1 MIQTRWSRQLFLAKK
16 NTLALSW
23 YYITKLYN
31 IKNQFWKVKNN
42 YCVSSTFQ
50 AEVLTKQEY
59 VRPFVSS
66 SSPVKCS
73 KDIRNLRGRKKK
85 KKKSC
90 FGCGLGRS
98 LWDHTEQSILKYS
111 LAHLGNKF
119 VG

>member
-1 MIQTRWSRQLFLAKK
+1 MIHTRWSRQLFLAKK

-73 KDIRNLRGRKKK
+73 KDIRNLRGRKKRK
-85 KKKSC
+85 KEL
-90 FGCGLGRS
+90 FWVWIGLIS
-98 LWDHTEQSILKYS
+98 LGSHRAIHFKIQPCTPRK
-111 LAHLGNKF
+111 
-119 VG
+119 